1 MRKQYKGYFL
11 TFLALAT
18 ILMGAYGASV
28 VFAKGSS
35 QSASQSGISG
45 SGKPAIAHMIGMHVV
60 NMSNVPA
67 ETSTSSSQHAKALP
81 FLTGVSAAVYAQ
93 RKAAA
98 AQNKNATI
106 NTHSYANPIRSSGT
120 TTPGATKGFQ
130 GMADSASTCPY
141 FGGCQPPDQALAA
154 STSYVFQGV
163 KGASGQPNFKL
174 KGPLVSTHVPS

>member
-1 MRKQYKGYFL
+1 MRKQYKGYFF

-18 ILMGAYGASV
+18 ILMGAYSASV

-106 NTHSYANPIRSSGT
+106 NTHSYANPIRRAV
-120 TTPGATKGFQ
+120 PPLRVRLRGFKVWQ
-130 GMADSASTCPY
+130 TQPLPVPTLVVVNHLIRHLPHLRRMY
-141 FGGCQPPDQALAA
+141 FR
-154 STSYVFQGV
+154 
-163 KGASGQPNFKL
+163 
-174 KGPLVSTHVPS
+174 